1 MTEQKDII
9 QGRVKWFN
17 SKRGFGVVSFKI
29 NDEDNDAFIHH
40 SNIMIKGDVY
50 KELFENEVIEF
61 KLNRQDDKYYALEIR
76 GQNGGP
82 LLCEKSEDKK
92 PKNKKTNSNK
102 KKNKKKR
109 FKNTETFEPSHEPAD
124 MNVTL
129 GNPYKERFD
138 RVLDPRD
145 IIVVPNLFCEE
156 EDESI
161 YEKLLEELKATGKE
175 DEGLWKLWHGDTH
188 LIADDHIDWKDSCP
202 TFNMVVEKIKKYFK
216 MSATATRFN
225 WYRDSSEW
233 KPYHHDAAAVK
244 PHIAKIQNL
253 TIGVSFGAERDVSFQ
268 HAKNRAVVN
277 VPLPNGTTY
286 GFMNQVNVDW
296 RHGIP
301 QLPPEQQNDKGRISI
316 IVWGWRD

>member
-61 KLNRQDDKYYALEIR
+61 KLDRQEDKYNALEIK
-76 GQNGGP
+76 GENGGP

-145 IIVVPNLFCEE
+145 IIVVPNLLYLPRP
-156 EDESI
+156 ST
-161 YEKLLEELKATGKE
+161 LK
-175 DEGLWKLWHGDTH
+175 
-188 LIADDHIDWKDSCP
+188 
-202 TFNMVVEKIKKYFK
+202 N
-216 MSATATRFN
+216 
-225 WYRDSSEW
+225 
-233 KPYHHDAAAVK
+233 
-244 PHIAKIQNL
+244 
-253 TIGVSFGAERDVSFQ
+253 
-268 HAKNRAVVN
+268 
-277 VPLPNGTTY
+277 
-286 GFMNQVNVDW
+286 
-296 RHGIP
+296 
-301 QLPPEQQNDKGRISI
+301 
-316 IVWGWRD
+316 